1 MADLT
6 PSNYQID
13 WSCLIR
19 PQEKIGIDSFPVA
32 SNTAL
37 DLMLNYTEGLD
48 FQGGGDAILHNES
61 KSNEAKARTF
71 QDLASLGHTRK
82 SIEVNQFLVCLRDK
96 DDVVQKGKGFTPE
109 EEALPFFLAKSTCD
123 VPEGCHP
130 TTVVEIIYWRQT
142 EGNPNKH
149 FIEGQFINPR
159 TLWEVVH
166 MFGQEVL
173 DGTRCSMWILGSR
186 KTLDEAEPLIN
197 KR

>member
-1 MADLT
+1 MADLV

-71 QDLASLGHTRK
+71 QDLASLGHTR
-82 SIEVNQFLVCLRDK
+82 
-96 DDVVQKGKGFTPE
+96 
-109 EEALPFFLAKSTCD
+109 
-123 VPEGCHP
+123 
-130 TTVVEIIYWRQT
+130 
-142 EGNPNKH
+142 
-149 FIEGQFINPR
+149 
-159 TLWEVVH
+159 
-166 MFGQEVL
+166 
-173 DGTRCSMWILGSR
+173 
-186 KTLDEAEPLIN
+186 
-197 KR
+197 